1 VSPRQKMLGQ
11 KQPVGEAERLPP
23 TVFGFAWKHTRVQQI
38 WILAVV
44 LASMPTYFMSLE
56 LPKLIVNRPIQGVGF
71 EVEGATDTFLRIEPS
86 VPTWMSPTGQLE
98 IFSGFELDRI
108 GLLMAL
114 SLAFLTLVIVNGLFK
129 FYINLYKGRLGER
142 MLRRLRFELVDRVL
156 RFPMAQFRRVKP
168 SEVASMV
175 KDEVEPVG
183 GFIGEA
189 FVTPVFLGGQALTAM
204 AFIMLQSVTL
214 GMIAVG
220 IIGIQAVVIPRLRRR
235 QIELG
240 RQRQL
245 TARQLAGRVGEL
257 VDGVAAVHAN
267 DTSNYERAEVSARL
281 GRIFSIRYELFLRK
295 FLVKF
300 LNNFLAQLTPFLF
313 YSIGGYF
320 ALRGTIDIGQ
330 LVAVIAAYKD
340 LPAPIKE
347 LIDWDLQRLDVQVK
361 YSQVIDQFN
370 SDNMLDRR
378 VQRLVSDPV
387 APLSGDI
394 RLVNVSVTDDAGT
407 KLLEQVSTRL
417 ALDEHTA
424 LVGGPNSGAEY
435 LPDALARLLPA
446 TSGRIT
452 LNEHS
457 IEELDEAVTGR
468 RISLVPA
475 DAPLIQGTVA
485 DNLLYGLKHA
495 PLRPKTYDSA
505 AQSLR
510 AWEESEARK
519 TGNSPLDINA
529 DWVDYEA
536 AGATGPEDILDR
548 IKRVLMLV
556 DLDEDLLNLGLRGTI
571 DPVAQSELADNI
583 LAARRAARD
592 RLADDEYAGLVEL
605 FDPDRYTSQATIG
618 ENLLFGTFGEQQLSA
633 EDLAAHPYLRQ
644 LLASLD
650 LDRTLFEMGREI
662 AGTAIELFAD
672 LPPDHPFFEQLSFM
686 TAEQIPEYQAAL
698 GRVQGQTYDG
708 AGEDDRQ
715 LFIRLPFVYIEPRH
729 RMGLIDE
736 ALQGLILQAR
746 QRFHDEVPP
755 ELGSVVEIYDPN
767 AYNRNASIQDNILLG
782 RICYGVAGGEEKVLK
797 IIRLVL
803 AELGLEDSV
812 LRVGLD
818 FNVGTGG
825 KRLSQAQR
833 QKVIFARALLR
844 NPDILI
850 VNRALTALDRP
861 SQNAILKRV
870 LGALSGDGGRKTG
883 VVWTTPAP
891 AMALEFERV
900 IVMDNGHVVEDGPP
914 HELLKREG
922 FFARLMA

>member
-1 VSPRQKMLGQ
+1 ML
-11 KQPVGEAERLPP
+11 
-23 TVFGFAWKHTRVQQI
+23 I
-38 WILAVV
+38 
-44 LASMPTYFMSLE
+44 
-56 LPKLIVNRPIQGVGF
+56 
-71 EVEGATDTFLRIEPS
+71 
-86 VPTWMSPTGQLE
+86 
-98 IFSGFELDRI
+98 
-108 GLLMAL
+108 AL

-156 RFPMAQFRRVKP
+156 RFPLAQFRRIKP
-168 SEVASMV
+168 AEVASMV

-204 AFIMLQSVTL
+204 AFIMLQSLTL
-214 GMIAVG
+214 GSIALA
-220 IIGIQAVVIPRLRRR
+220 IILIQAVVIPRLRRR

-257 VDGVAAVHAN
+257 VEGVAAVHAN

-295 FLVKF
+295 FSVKF

-313 YSIGGYF
+313 YSIGGWF

-378 VQRLVSDPV
+378 FQKLVSGRV
-387 APLSGDI
+387 EPLSGDI
-394 RLVNVSVTDDAGT
+394 RLVNVSITDDAGT
-407 KLLEQVSTRL
+407 KLLEQVSARIE
-417 ALDEHTA
+417 LDRHTA

-435 LPDALARLLPA
+435 LPDALARLLPPS
-446 TSGRIT
+446 SGRIT
-452 LNEHS
+452 INDHA
-457 IEELDEAVTGR
+457 IDELDEAVTGR
-468 RISLVPA
+468 RMSLVPA
-475 DAPLIQGTVA
+475 DASLIQGTVA

-495 PLRPKTYDSA
+495 PLRPKSYDDT
-505 AQSLR
+505 AQRRR
-510 AWEESEARK
+510 AWEESEARR
-519 TGNSPLDINA
+519 TGNSPLDIQA
-529 DWVDYEA
+529 DWIDYES
-536 AGATGPEDILDR
+536 AGASGPEDILDR
-548 IKRVLMLV
+548 IKRVLALV
-556 DLDEDLLNLGLRGTI
+556 ELDEDLLNLGLRGSI
-571 DPVAQSELADNI
+571 DPAAQNDLADSI
-583 LAARRAARD
+583 LAARRAVRE
-592 RLADDEYAGLVEL
+592 RLADEAYSGLVEL
-605 FDPDRYTSQATIG
+605 FDPARYTTQATVA
-618 ENLLFGTFGEQQLSA
+618 ENLLFGTFGQQQLSA
-633 EDLAAHPYLRQ
+633 DDLAVHPYLRQ
-644 LLASLD
+644 VLAKLGLD
-650 LDRTLFEMGREI
+650 QTLFEMGREI

-686 TAEQIPEYQAAL
+686 TAEQIPEYQGAL
-698 GRVQGQTYDG
+698 ARLQGQTYDT
-708 AGEDDRQ
+708 ASEEDRQ
-715 LFIRLPFVYIEPRH
+715 HFIRLPFVYIEPRH
-729 RMGLIDE
+729 RMGLIDATMQHRLLE
-736 ALQGLILQAR
+736 AR
-746 QRFHDEVPP
+746 RRFHDELPS
-755 ELGSVVEIYDPN
+755 ELATVVEIYDPES
-767 AYNRNASIQDNILLG
+767 YNRNASIQDNILLG
-782 RICYGVAGGEEKVLK
+782 RICYGVAGGEEKVLG
-797 IIRLVL
+797 IIRSVL

-825 KRLSQAQR
+825 KRLSQGQR

-861 SQNAILKRV
+861 SQTAILKRV
-870 LGALSGDGGRKTG
+870 LGALSGDDGRKTA
-883 VVWTTPAP
+883 VIWTTPAP
-891 AMALEFERV
+891 AMALDFERV
-900 IVMDNGHVVEDGPP
+900 IVMDSGRVVEDGPP
-914 HELLKREG
+914 HELLKKEG
-922 FFARLMA
+922 YFARLVA

>member
-1 VSPRQKMLGQ
+1 VTPARKPLASKDEQLPVS
-11 KQPVGEAERLPP
+11 
-23 TVFGFAWKHTRVQQI
+23 VFGFAWKHTKLQQI
-38 WILAVV
+38 WILAIV
-44 LASMPTYFMSLE
+44 LISMPTYFMSLE
-56 LPKLIVNRPIQGVGF
+56 LPKLIVNGPIQGEGF
-71 EVEGATDTFLRIEPS
+71 ERPGATDTFLSIAPS
-86 VPTWMSPTGQLE
+86 VPTWISESGQLE
-98 IFSGFELDRI
+98 IFSGFEFDRV
-108 GLLMAL
+108 GMLLAL
-114 SLAFLTLVIVNGLFK
+114 SVAFLALVVVNGLFK

-156 RFPMAQFRRVKP
+156 RFPMSQFRRAKP
-168 SEVASMV
+168 SEIASMV

-204 AFIMLQSVTL
+204 AFIMLQSFTL
-214 GMIAVG
+214 GMIAVT

-257 VDGVAAVHAN
+257 VDGVGAVHVN

-281 GRIFSIRYELFLRK
+281 GRIFTIRYELFMRK

-313 YSIGGYF
+313 YSVGGWF
-320 ALRGTIDIGQ
+320 ALSGSIDIGQ

-370 SDNMLDRR
+370 ADNMIDPRL
-378 VQRLVSDPV
+378 QRLVPEPV
-387 APLSGDI
+387 PPLSGDI
-394 RLVNVSVTDDAGT
+394 RLVNVSVTDDAGS

-417 ALDEHTA
+417 ELDRHTA
-424 LVGGPNSGAEY
+424 LVGGPNSGAEH
-435 LPDALARLLPA
+435 LPDALARLLPPS
-446 TSGRIT
+446 SGRIT
-452 LNEHS
+452 INDHG
-457 IEELDEAVTGR
+457 IEELEEAVIGR

-495 PLRPKTYDSA
+495 PMRPGLQEPVRQK
-505 AQSLR
+505 QR
-510 AWEESEARK
+510 AWEELEARR
-519 TGNSPLDINA
+519 TGNSPLDIEA
-529 DWVDYEA
+529 DWIDYEA
-536 AGATGPEDILDR
+536 AGATGPEDLLDQ
-548 IKRVLMLV
+548 IKRVLEIV
-556 DLDEDLLNLGLRGTI
+556 DLGEDLLNLGLRGTI
-571 DPVAQSELADNI
+571 DPAVHSDLAESI
-583 LAARRAARD
+583 LAARRAVRN
-592 RLADDEYAGLVEL
+592 RLADEEYSGLVEL
-605 FDPDRYTSQATIG
+605 FDPDSYTAQATIG
-618 ENLLFGTFGEQQLSA
+618 ENLLFGTFGQQQFSA

-644 LLASLD
+644 LLASLE

-662 AGTAIELFAD
+662 ATTAIELFAD

-686 TAEQIPEYQAAL
+686 TAEQIPDYQAAL
-698 GRVQGQTYDG
+698 GRVQGQTYDS
-708 AGEDDRQ
+708 ASEEDRQ
-715 LFIRLPFVYIEPRH
+715 RFIRLPFVYIEPRH

-736 ALQGLILQAR
+736 ELQGRLLEAR
-746 QRFHDEVPP
+746 RRFNDGLPP
-755 ELGSVVEIYDPN
+755 ELAASIEFYDPMSF
-767 AYNRNASIQDNILLG
+767 NRNASIQDNILLG
-782 RICYGVAGGEEKVLK
+782 RICYGVAGGEEKVLG
-797 IIRLVL
+797 IIRSVL
-803 AELGLEDSV
+803 AELGLEDGV
-812 LRVGLD
+812 LRIGLD

-825 KRLSQAQR
+825 KRLSQGQR

-861 SQNAILKRV
+861 SQNAIMKRV

-883 VVWTTPAP
+883 IVWTTPVP
-891 AMALEFERV
+891 SMAMDFERV
-900 IVMDNGHVVEDGPP
+900 IVMDNGRVVEDGPP
-914 HELLKREG
+914 NELLKSEG
-922 FFARLMA
+922 HFARLVA